1 MESGLFSEL
10 SEHSSGYSKVKDN
23 HSISI
28 STSSY
33 NFDAWYFYAYE
44 DLFVFSFRKAHDSY
58 NKTQFV
64 IVDIR
69 ETGLKRRHMYI
80 GVQQVLE
87 TAPEPLKKFLVF
99 NLDLF

>member
-10 SEHSSGYSKVKDN
+10 SEHSKIKDN
-23 HSISI
+23 HSTSI

-44 DLFVFSFRKAHDSY
+44 DLFVFSFRKAHDNY

-69 ETGLKRRHMYI
+69 ETVLKRRHMYT